1 MNELYEE
8 LATAIILQAVEDWR
22 KSVKALKKRPHCT
35 EAMMMKDECEQFFL
49 SEWFGVLTSVDG
61 SMILRKLKQEE
72 GVHED

>member
-22 KSVKALKKRPHCT
+22 KSVKALKKRPRND
-35 EAMMMKDECEQFFL
+35 EARQMKDECEQFFL

-72 GVHED
+72 GIHED

>member
-1 MNELYEE
+1 MNELYEK

-22 KSVKALKKRPHCT
+22 KSVKALKKRPHFT

-61 SMILRKLKQEE
+61 NMILRKLKQEE
-72 GVHED
+72 GIHED

>member
-8 LATAIILQAVEDWR
+8 LATAIILRAVEDWR
-22 KSVKALKKRPHCT
+22 ESVKTLKKRPRND
-35 EAMMMKDECEQFFL
+35 EARQMKDECEQFFL

-72 GVHED
+72 GIHED